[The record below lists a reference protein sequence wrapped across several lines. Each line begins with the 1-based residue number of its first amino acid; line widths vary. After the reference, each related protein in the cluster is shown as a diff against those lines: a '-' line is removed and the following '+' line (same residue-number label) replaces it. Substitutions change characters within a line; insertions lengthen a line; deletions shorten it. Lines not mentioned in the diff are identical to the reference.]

1 MMVPYDILFMYMY
14 TMDKIGEI
22 GEISKLEMVGYVAVF
37 LSIVSFLPVVRNI
50 YRTKKTNNFP
60 YKTILMALLAHAC
73 WFVYGLYSN
82 TSATE
87 YSGVLFILMYLF
99 IFYIKMKH

>member
-1 MMVPYDILFMYMY
+1 MMVPYDILFLYMY
-14 TMDKIGEI
+14 TKDMDKI

-37 LSIVSFLPVVRNI
+37 LSIASFLPVVRNI

-87 YSGVLFILMYLF
+87 YSGILFILMYLF